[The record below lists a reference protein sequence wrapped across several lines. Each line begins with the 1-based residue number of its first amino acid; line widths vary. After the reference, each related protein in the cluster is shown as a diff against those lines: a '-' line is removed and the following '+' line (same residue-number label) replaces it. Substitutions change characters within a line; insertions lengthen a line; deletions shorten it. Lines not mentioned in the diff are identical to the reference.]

1 MKQVTKLTSR
11 ITPFAYSFMLL
22 LGLSACQQTKLV
34 FTDSKAPVASEFTP
48 LKGAPKVNLSEG
60 KHKTWIVSKI
70 SENLTLHQY
79 PSSPSELVYLNLS
92 LVNPERPFNN
102 IDVLNTALYQRA
114 YKLAS
119 KSNLSCIESL
129 RINASMHSIG
139 LQMACPSAEVGSAL
153 TLLAKSWQAEAFE
166 GLDLD
171 TVRRQLKLNKHI
183 NAYSGGE
190 IETVWAKKIL
200 GEQHPYNLSLH
211 NQALQDDLTNKEL
224 IELQSAL
231 LTGSSWHLLTSA
243 KGDSLIELTTR
254 LAMDLPNQIH
264 ATNKEINSASLKH
277 YSQSF
282 LAQHSQKRLYVID
295 APGAVQT
302 QVRVGYR
309 LPISTSTSQAHSD
322 KEVDLKESDPLT
334 CQLLASWLGRS
345 FSGRLYYDLRE
356 QRGLTYG
363 IYGRCFNNPL
373 ARTLKF
379 YGSTQLQH
387 TGAFISG
394 ILDHLDL
401 ASETLIEE
409 AELSALKIHEKS
421 KYLLTSQSINSA
433 FAHYIKHLAQGR
445 VSSDTHQQNMISQ
458 LSPHTLQDMAQSV
471 FSAPPTILI
480 RGDTE
485 KIKKDLQDKLP
496 SWEIIQITP

>member
-1 MKQVTKLTSR
+1 MKQLTRLTPR
-11 ITPFAYSFMLL
+11 ITPLACSFMLL

-34 FTDSKAPVASEFTP
+34 FTDTQEPVVSEFTP
-48 LKGAPKVNLSEG
+48 LNDAPKVNLSEG
-60 KHKTWIVSKI
+60 KHKTWTVSKI
-70 SENLTLHQY
+70 SANLTLHQY

-92 LVNPERPFNN
+92 LINPQRPFNN

-114 YKLAS
+114 YRLAS
-119 KSNLSCIESL
+119 TSNLSCIESL

-139 LQMACPSAEVGSAL
+139 LQMACPSAEIDSAL
-153 TLLAKSWQAEAFE
+153 TLLAKSWQAEAFDD
-166 GLDLD
+166 LDLD
-171 TVRRQLKLNKHI
+171 TIRRQLKLNKHI

-190 IETVWAKKIL
+190 IETVWAREIL
-200 GEQHPYNLSLH
+200 GEQHPYNLSLR
-211 NQALQDDLTNKEL
+211 NQTLQDELTHKDLIK
-224 IELQSAL
+224 LQSAL
-231 LTGSSWHLLTSA
+231 LTGSTWHLLTSA
-243 KGDSLIELTTR
+243 KGDSLIERTKR
-254 LAMDLPNQIH
+254 LALELPNPPR
-264 ATNKEINSASLKH
+264 ANKKETNSASLKH
-277 YSQSF
+277 DSLPS
-282 LAQHSQKRLYVID
+282 LTQHSQKRLYIID

-309 LPISTSTSQAHSD
+309 LPITTSTSQAHSN
-322 KEVDLKESDPLT
+322 KEVALNESNPLS

-421 KYLLTSQSINSA
+421 KYLLASQSINSA
-433 FAHYIKHLAQGR
+433 FGYYIKHLALGR
-445 VSSDTHQQNMISQ
+445 VDSSEYQQDIIRQ
-458 LSPHTLQDMAQSV
+458 LSPHALQYMAQHV
-471 FSAPPTILI
+471 FLSTPTILI
-480 RGDTE
+480 RGDMD
-485 KIKKDLQDKLP
+485 KIEKDLHEKLP
-496 SWEIIQITP
+496 HWEIIQIKP

>member
-1 MKQVTKLTSR
+1 MRQLTRLTPR
-11 ITPFAYSFMLL
+11 ITPLAFSFMLL

-34 FTDSKAPVASEFTP
+34 FTDSQAPIVSEFTT
-48 LKGAPKVNLSEG
+48 LKGAPKVNFNEG
-60 KHKTWIVSKI
+60 KHKTWTVSKI
-70 SENLTLHQY
+70 TENLTLHQY

-92 LVNPERPFNN
+92 LINPKRPFNN
-102 IDVLNTALYQRA
+102 IDVLNIALYQRA
-114 YKLAS
+114 YRLAS
-119 KSNLSCIESL
+119 TSNLSCIESL
-129 RINASMHSIG
+129 RINASMHSIS
-139 LQMACPSAEVGSAL
+139 LQMACPSAEVDSAL
-153 TLLAKSWQAEAFE
+153 TLLAKSWQTKAFE

-190 IETVWAKKIL
+190 IETVWAKEIL
-200 GEQHPYNLSLH
+200 GEQHPYNLSLR
-211 NQALQDDLTNKEL
+211 NQALQDELTDKDLIK
-224 IELQSAL
+224 LQSAI
-231 LTGSSWHLLTSA
+231 LTGSTWHLLTSA
-243 KGDSLIELTTR
+243 KEDALIELPKR
-254 LAMDLPNQIH
+254 LALELPNPPP
-264 ATNKEINSASLKH
+264 ANSKETSAASLKH
-277 YSQSF
+277 DP
-282 LAQHSQKRLYVID
+282 LPTVTQHPQKRLYIID

-309 LPISTSTSQAHSD
+309 LPITTSTSQTHSD
-322 KEVDLKESDPLT
+322 KEMALNESDPLS

-379 YGSTQLQH
+379 YGSTQLRH

-421 KYLLTSQSINSA
+421 KYLLTSQSIKSA
-433 FAHYIKHLAQGR
+433 FAYYLKQLTLR
-445 VSSDTHQQNMISQ
+445 EVDSSEAKQNVISQ
-458 LSPHTLQDMAQSV
+458 LTPLALQHMAQHV
-471 FSAPPTILI
+471 FLSTPTILI
-480 RGDTE
+480 RGDMD
-485 KIKKDLQDKLP
+485 KIEKDLHEKLP
-496 SWEIIQITP
+496 HWEIIPIKY